1 MVRWILL
8 AVLVVALTA
17 TATVVVQGLPS
28 EMTKPGS
35 GPAYPA
41 VPAGEK
47 GARPLAVVDDDLT
60 YHFGKRAQHTKF
72 SKEWVIKNRGK
83 ADLTL
88 ELEAP
93 PCSCTVGGFQNE
105 KGEMTGTKEVVKPGG
120 QKPIKFTWDTREN
133 SGKYVKEAS
142 LLTNDPEH
150 PKIVFT
156 ADGEVNPAVVVY
168 PPTMSR
174 SVDFFEVTTDEPEHT
189 LKFAMYSPDRSEL
202 KITKLRSSKP
212 NLIVADDTAMPE
224 ELCKQLNVKSGRQ
237 ITVKVLRGL
246 PLGVFLEELVIGTDH
261 PLQPE
266 VRLTVT
272 GKVVGPITMVPE
284 RLRLFSADNHAGQVG
299 SITLLVRGQK
309 ETHFKVKKKPEHF
322 DVAIGPAD
330 KTGKAM
336 KYRVTVTI
344 PPGTPTSTVDDTI
357 VLESDHPEAREL
369 KIPITGFVRGSN

>member
-8 AVLVVALTA
+8 AVLVVALTT

-41 VPAGEK
+41 VPAGTK
-47 GARPLAVVDDDLT
+47 GPKPVAVVDDELT
-60 YHFGKRAQHTKF
+60 YHFGKRPQQTKF
-72 SKEWVIKNRGK
+72 SKVWVIKNKGK

-88 ELEAP
+88 EMPDP
-93 PCSCTVGGFQNE
+93 PCSCTVGSFQDE
-105 KGEMTGTKEVVKPGG
+105 KGVLTGTKEVVRPGG

-142 LLTNDPEH
+142 LLTNDPEK

-168 PPTMSR
+168 PPAMSR
-174 SVDFFEVTTDEPEHT
+174 SIDFFEVTTDEPEHM
-189 LKFAMYSPDRSEL
+189 LSFAIFSPDRPEL
-202 KITKLRSSKP
+202 KVTKLHTSKP
-212 NLIVADDTAMPE
+212 NLIVADDVAMPE
-224 ELCKQLNVKSGRQ
+224 DLCKQVNVKAGRQ
-237 ITVKVLRGL
+237 INVKVLRGL

-266 VRLTVT
+266 LRLTVT

-299 SITLLVRGQK
+299 SITLLVRGQQ
-309 ETHFKVKKKPEHF
+309 ETHFKVKSKPEHF

-344 PPGTPTSTVDDTI
+344 PPGTPTATVDDTI
-357 VLESDHPEAREL
+357 VLESDHPQAREL
-369 KIPITGFVRGSN
+369 RIPITGFVRGTN